1 MSIDAID
8 RLEKAFA
15 KARTDADLQSAMH
28 SAIMVLDSLDQDS
41 TTVKVAH

>member
-28 SAIMVLDSLDQDS
+28 SAIMILDSLDEDS
-41 TTVKVAH
+41 TTTRVAH